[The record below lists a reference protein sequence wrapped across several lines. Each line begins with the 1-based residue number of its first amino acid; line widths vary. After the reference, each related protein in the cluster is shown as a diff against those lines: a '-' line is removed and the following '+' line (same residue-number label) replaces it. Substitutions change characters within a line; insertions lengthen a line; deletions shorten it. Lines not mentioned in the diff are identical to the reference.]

1 MNETSNQ
8 LLPLPLSRS
17 DSSGT
22 LSSAI
27 RTPVEGEEEEEEEEE
42 RGRVGQARV
51 VSRESAGDVSLHQLT
66 VVPLSACPQEGPPS
80 EDQPHLLHRQ
90 QQQFTLKL
98 VYSASVYFIFYLLC
112 WK

>member
-8 LLPLPLSRS
+8 LLPLLLSRL

-27 RTPVEGEEEEEEEEE
+27 RTLVEGEEEEEEEEE

-51 VSRESAGDVSLHQLT
+51 VSWESAGDVSPHQLT
-66 VVPLSACPQEGPPS
+66 VVPLSASPQEGPPS
-80 EDQPHLLHRQ
+80 EDQSHLQENGCTAQNQ
-90 QQQFTLKL
+90 QQQ
-98 VYSASVYFIFYLLC
+98 
-112 WK
+112 

>member
-8 LLPLPLSRS
+8 LLPLPLSHS

-27 RTPVEGEEEEEEEEE
+27 RTLVEGEEEEEEE

-51 VSRESAGDVSLHQLT
+51 VSRESAGDVSPHQLT

-80 EDQPHLLHRQ
+80 EDQPHLQ
-90 QQQFTLKL
+90 ENGCTAQN
-98 VYSASVYFIFYLLC
+98 SSNSN
-112 WK
+112 